1 MTAGST
7 IIPKIR
13 TFKMTAWEVTD
24 KINSI
29 LKSNPD
35 SKVLKVTTPEN
46 GCSTLSI
53 ELSYGIFLDE
63 LIEISEFFGD
73 ETMLISS
80 FNRFDGI
87 SLYIQPNNSLWQEE
101 GGAQ

>member
-1 MTAGST
+1 MTAKST
-7 IIPKIR
+7 KIPKIR
-13 TFKMTAWEVTD
+13 TFKMTACEVTD

-29 LKSNPD
+29 LKSNSE
-35 SKVLKVTTPEN
+35 SKVLEVSTPEK

-53 ELSYGIFLDE
+53 ELSWGIYLDE

-73 ETMLISS
+73 ENILISS
-80 FNRFDGI
+80 FDDFEGI
-87 SLYIQPNNSLWQEE
+87 SLYIQPNKSFWQEE